1 MYLSSTRIV
10 DGYRPPTLAPAWRAP
25 AAAKASSTT
34 RTNQSSLQFQVR
46 TAEGDT
52 ITLSIQAQQLSNVSR
67 ASYRAHGPGGGAA
80 KVYES
85 SQSNTLNAS
94 VTVQGSLSD
103 EELQDVAKVLA
114 ALSQGKAVADASTVA
129 AASYS
134 YTNQF
139 TVDRVRVSVQG

>member
-10 DGYRPPTLAPAWRAP
+10 DGYRPPTPATWRAP
-25 AAAKASSTT
+25 AVAKASSTT

-52 ITLSIQAQQLSNVSR
+52 VTLSIQAQQLSSVSR
-67 ASYRAHGPGGGAA
+67 ASYRTPGQGGGAA

-103 EELQDVAKVLA
+103 EELQDIAKVLT
-114 ALSQGKAVADASTVA
+114 ALSQGKTVTDAGTVA

-134 YTNQF
+134 YTNQ
-139 TVDRVRVSVQG
+139 TSVDRVRVSVQG

>member
-10 DGYRPPTLAPAWRAP
+10 DGYRPPTPATWRAP
-25 AAAKASSTT
+25 AVAKASNTT

-52 ITLSIQAQQLSNVSR
+52 VTLSIQAQQMSNLSR
-67 ASYRAHGPGGGAA
+67 ASYRTPGQGGSGAA

-103 EELQDVAKVLA
+103 EELQDIAKVLT
-114 ALSQGKAVADASTVA
+114 ALSQGKAVTDAGTVA

-134 YTNQF
+134 YTNQ
-139 TVDRVRVSVQG
+139 TSVDRVRVSVQG

>member
-10 DGYRPPTLAPAWRAP
+10 DGYRPPTPATWRAP
-25 AAAKASSTT
+25 AVAKASSTT

-52 ITLSIQAQQLSNVSR
+52 VTLSIQAQQLSSVSR
-67 ASYRAHGPGGGAA
+67 ASYRTPGQGGGAA
-80 KVYES
+80 KAYES

-103 EELQDVAKVLA
+103 EELQDIAKVLT
-114 ALSQGKAVADASTVA
+114 ALSQGKTVTDAGTVA

-134 YTNQF
+134 YTNQ
-139 TVDRVRVSVQG
+139 TSVDRVRVSVQG